1 MLFLNVY
8 AESYSGAGN
17 TRERLRNAI
26 DKAFSDMPRE
36 AQRAFQRTTTLLRN
50 NSGGI
55 VAGGNKTTTVTLSR
69 KIPRN
74 GKKGRSK
81 IPRERNGR

>member
-8 AESYSGAGN
+8 AESSSGSGN
-17 TRERLRNAI
+17 TRGRLREAI
-26 DKAFSDMPRE
+26 DRAFSTMPRD

-55 VAGGNKTTTVTLSR
+55 VAGGNRTTTVTLSR
-69 KIPRN
+69 RIPRD
-74 GKKGRSK
+74 
-81 IPRERNGR
+81 RNGR

>member
-8 AESYSGAGN
+8 ATPRSGGGRGRQN
-17 TRERLRNAI
+17 VRERLRNAI
-26 DKAFSDMPRE
+26 DNAFSTMPRD

-55 VAGGNKTTTVTLSR
+55 VAGGNRTTTVTLSR
-69 KIPRN
+69 RIPRD
-74 GKKGRSK
+74 
-81 IPRERNGR
+81 RNGR